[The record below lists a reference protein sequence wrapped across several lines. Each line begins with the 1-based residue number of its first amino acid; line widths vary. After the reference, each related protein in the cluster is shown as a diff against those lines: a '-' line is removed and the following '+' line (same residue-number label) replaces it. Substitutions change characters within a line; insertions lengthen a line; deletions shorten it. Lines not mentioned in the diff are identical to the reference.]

1 MERNPYYHIEVE
13 QAIIGSLFL
22 DGELMK
28 ECTLRAEHF
37 YSTPLRSIYILM
49 QKLAEKGKPIDV
61 VSVAEEAGPDHFA
74 EIGGWDL
81 LPALANS
88 VPSTANFQYYQE
100 IVKKY
105 AHKRNTVLI
114 ANKIRKATEEGELDR
129 ILREGIQDLQSVED
143 LLNEENL
150 GDIQQG
156 LMELYA
162 DCEKDLGDISG
173 IASGFKDLDGLTGGF
188 QESDLVVIGAR
199 PSVGKTAF
207 ALNIALQAAQ
217 EDVSIIFSLEMS
229 KKQLLKRAVGQLGNV
244 SSIKLRNPHRLFN
257 EKDWSRLQQ
266 ALGMIS
272 KLNLHIYDK
281 GGMDVPYIWS
291 HVRKL
296 RQHYGP
302 EKRLL
307 VFIDYLQLITGDPRL
322 KGNRQAEISEISR
335 ALKQMA
341 KELNVVVVALSQL
354 SRAVESRQDKRP
366 MLSDLR
372 DSGQIEQDSDLIAFL
387 YRDDYYDR
395 ESKYKDHIEIILA
408 KHRNGPVGTVK
419 LAFLKEYGKFL
430 DLVG

>member
-1 MERNPYYHIEVE
+1 MERNPYFHIEVE
-13 QAIIGSLFL
+13 QAVIGALFL
-22 DGELMK
+22 EGELIK
-28 ECTLRAEHF
+28 ECTLRPEHF
-37 YSTPLRSIYILM
+37 YSSKLRNIYILM
-49 QKLAEKGKPIDV
+49 QQLAEKGKPIDV
-61 VSVAEEAGPDHFA
+61 VSVAEEAGPDHFS

-81 LPALANS
+81 LPSLADCA
-88 VPSTANFQYYQE
+88 PSTANFQYHQE

-114 ANKIRKATEEGELDR
+114 ANKIQKATKEGELDQIIR
-129 ILREGIQDLQSVED
+129 DGIQDLQSVED

-156 LMELYA
+156 LMDLYV
-162 DCEKDLGDISG
+162 DCEQDLGDISG
-173 IASGFKDLDGLTGGF
+173 VPSGFKDLDGLTGGF

-229 KKQLLKRAVGQLGNV
+229 KKQLLKRAVGQMGNV
-244 SSIKLRNPHRLFN
+244 SSIKLRNPNRLFD
-257 EKDWSRLQQ
+257 EKDWNRLQH

-272 KLNLHIYDK
+272 KMSLHIYDQ

-296 RQHYGP
+296 RQHYGE

-307 VFIDYLQLITGDPRL
+307 VFIDYLQLINGDPRL

-387 YRDDYYDR
+387 YREDYYDR
-395 ESKYKDHIEIILA
+395 ESKFKDRIEIILA

-430 DLVG
+430 DMVG